1 MTKVDLRFY
10 FKKSNLDAQHPCVYC
25 ENPFTLGQEWY
36 KIKQKL
42 HDKKAEIGSDRET
55 GSVTSCLKSDDNDDE
70 LLTSRLDH
78 LNLCG
83 IRRVRKL
90 KLNLPGKDKDTQIVQ
105 NIISSAA
112 GEINGNR
119 PFSDPFDYVI

>member
-1 MTKVDLRFY
+1 MKTR
-10 FKKSNLDAQHPCVYC
+10 

-42 HDKKAEIGSDRET
+42 HDKEAEIGSDRET
-55 GSVTSCLKSDDNDDE
+55 GSVTSSLKSDDDDE
-70 LLTSRLDH
+70 LLTPRLDY

-83 IRRVRKL
+83 ITRVRKS
-90 KLNLPGKDKDTQIVQ
+90 KLNLPGKDKDTQILQ
-105 NIISSAA
+105 YIISSAA

-119 PFSDPFDYVI
+119 PFSDPLDHVI